1 MESLSNNTEIYAS
14 CPGKI
19 LISGGY
25 SILKEENIGK

>member
-1 MESLSNNTEIYAS
+1 MEQIKEFYLT

-25 SILKEENIGK
+25 SILTEGNIGIS